1 MKKKGFGVLAVLML
15 SMLLSVTAFAK
26 GKWKVEEGNRYYYN
40 EDGTK
45 QKGWLTLKK
54 GTYYF
59 LPKTGIMAT
68 GVRQIAGKTYVF
80 SKKGILLKAYE
91 RAGFRTTASGKL
103 CYSYGDGTGRL
114 KRQWFTING
123 KTYYFNKKGHA
134 LTGWQKIDGKIYY
147 FNKRYVLQKEK
158 WVKYNGKKMY
168 LGSDGTFV
176 KDTWIDDKYLGPD
189 GVYIKG
195 YRDDRR
201 TNKSKTGWV
210 GYGQQWRYYRK
221 NKLVTGWI
229 TIGEK
234 RYFFGSDG
242 YMRAG
247 WLKDQGHTYYM
258 DTRSATY
265 GQMMTG
271 WCKIKNKYYYF
282 FRITEPS
289 IRRVVWRERFPSV
302 SLWQTERR
310 KSISLAKTVPARII
324 KNPESLS
331 VISG

>member
-158 WVKYNGKKMY
+158 WVKYNGKDV
-168 LGSDGTFV
+168 S
-176 KDTWIDDKYLGPD
+176 W
-189 GVYIKG
+189 
-195 YRDDRR
+195 
-201 TNKSKTGWV
+201 
-210 GYGQQWRYYRK
+210 
-221 NKLVTGWI
+221 
-229 TIGEK
+229 
-234 RYFFGSDG
+234 
-242 YMRAG
+242 
-247 WLKDQGHTYYM
+247 
-258 DTRSATY
+258 
-265 GQMMTG
+265 
-271 WCKIKNKYYYF
+271 
-282 FRITEPS
+282 
-289 IRRVVWRERFPSV
+289 IRRNVCERY
-302 SLWQTERR
+302 LDR
-310 KSISLAKTVPARII
+310 
-324 KNPESLS
+324 
-331 VISG
+331 

>member
-91 RAGFRTTASGKL
+91 RAGFRTTASGNL

-271 WCKIKNKYYYF
+271 WCKIKDKYYYF
-282 FRITEPS
+282 FRTPAEHNGTVYPQGSMARKIS
-289 IRRVVWRERFPSV
+289 IRF
-302 SLWQTERR
+302 
-310 KSISLAKTVPARII
+310 SLADGTQKIYI
-324 KNPESLS
+324 FGKN
-331 VISG
+331 GACTNY